1 MYLVFIILIAL
12 IIPSCV
18 DDNNHNREPEEKN
31 NEGQKL
37 NLIWKSE
44 RKLARL
50 NSAAK
55 RGLFKT
61 LYSIVGENIIVGKD
75 DAIEM
80 YNKNNGELVWS
91 FKLNQYGQ
99 LEDNRYS
106 KMLEFI
112 IENNRLYF
120 IERHF
125 TYCIDISS
133 GEKIWSTKDFGNINV
148 ALDHNTESH
157 SEKAIFFSERATG
170 TPNQKVYAISKVDG
184 SIMWETESPLINTP
198 AFEYSGR
205 IEAPAYSS
213 VSNCVYVGSNLGC
226 CDGSIIA
233 IDAET
238 GKKKW
243 ETRFKVPVDST
254 SGCKVNFPDCSA
266 PFTPITIDDGIIIR
280 SGTYCTKLDFEGN
293 IKWQTLIH
301 HNCDYGNSP
310 VGGIVYNNYYY
321 NYAQG
326 GPYSFVCKIDTR
338 TGALVWS
345 NYVTN
350 GNVIYYNT
358 IMIYRSKVF
367 DNILYKLTD
376 VEWLFGTNLETGQH
390 DVMVHLPVQVYTD
403 PETGEKIQSGCA
415 GGFAVEGKRIY
426 YLGTDYLFCA
436 EIDTTQKETI
446 GE

>member
-1 MYLVFIILIAL
+1 MRILIL
-12 IIPSCV
+12 FISLQLMNFSC
-18 DDNNHNREPEEKN
+18 DDEIKKREPTKN
-31 NEGQKL
+31 VFPGEKL

-44 RKLARL
+44 RNLAKIE
-50 NSAAK
+50 SIS
-55 RGLFKT
+55 GLYRT
-61 LYSIVGENIIVGKD
+61 LYSIIDNCIIVGRD
-75 DAIEM
+75 DLIEM
-80 YNKNNGELVWS
+80 LNKNTGVLKWRC
-91 FKLNQYGQ
+91 KLNNYSQ
-99 LEDNRYS
+99 LESNRFYT
-106 KMLEFI
+106 MDEFI
-112 IENNRLYF
+112 IESNLLYY
-120 IERHF
+120 IERQF
-125 TYCIDISS
+125 VYCINIET
-133 GEKIWSTKDFGNINV
+133 GEKVWTSKDFGSTLNCP
-148 ALDHNTESH
+148 LRYSKQCH
-157 SEKAIFFSERATG
+157 SEKAIFISDRATG

-198 AFEYSGR
+198 GFEYSGR

-310 VGGIVYNNYYY
+310 VAGLVYNNNYYTY
-321 NYAQG
+321 SQG
-326 GPYSFVCKIDTR
+326 GPFSFVCKIDAK
-338 TGALVWS
+338 TGQFVWS
-345 NYVTN
+345 NYLTN
-350 GNVIYYNT
+350 GNSSYYNT
-358 IMIYRSKVF
+358 ILVFSSKVF
-367 DNILYKLTD
+367 DDKLYKLSD
-376 VEWLFGTNLETGQH
+376 AGWLFGTNLETGQH
-390 DVMVHLPVQVYTD
+390 EVMVHLPVQVYTD

-415 GGFAVEGKRIY
+415 GGFAVEGNRIY